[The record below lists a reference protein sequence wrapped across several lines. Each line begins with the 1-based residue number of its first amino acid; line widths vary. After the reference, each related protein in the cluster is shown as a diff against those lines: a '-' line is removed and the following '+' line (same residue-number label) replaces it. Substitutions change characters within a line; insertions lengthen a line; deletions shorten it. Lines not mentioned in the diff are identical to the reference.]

1 MIIVFARRRLPII
14 AGLAAFL
21 VVVGSGSAWSYW
33 TTQASTA
40 GKVVTD
46 TVAVSHAG
54 FTAPEQTKYL
64 PSSAT
69 SSTRSFTVT
78 NGSKVSGTASMSITS
93 SEQYAANFPVSIWR
107 LDSGACTDATPLPT
121 SGVTSGTWS
130 SATPTLTLDGSAT
143 ATMCVRTTL
152 PDWKSITDPSG
163 GRTFAPMLSVSL
175 NAQGWVATT
184 PTPATHAQRTAG
196 MYPLTTNFFDQAASP
211 WFTIRDKATGSLCLD
226 VAGAGGSGTRVISWN
241 CHQDPNQQ
249 WQFVPVNANDQS
261 FVTIRPRHAP
271 GTRLTYTS
279 SGIQQVAADASTA
292 MQRWY
297 VQRSGELFQLVS
309 AATGKCVGMGTTSV
323 NADMSVVDCDDARAR
338 LTFTQHRTLTLSTSA
353 GDATLNLSTPSVS
366 DMTLQKEAEQSWVE
380 VARVPANAK
389 SVTFRRQE
397 IPQKGSAEFRI
408 VDAASSDVVY
418 GGIVLARDGSTVTV
432 VTGVDPS

>member
-1 MIIVFARRRLPII
+1 MFARKRLPII

-21 VVVGSGSAWSYW
+21 VFVGSGSAWSYW

-40 GKVVTD
+40 GRVTTD
-46 TVAVSHAG
+46 TVAVSQAG
-54 FTAPEQTKYL
+54 FAAPEQTKYL
-64 PSSAT
+64 PSSAQ
-69 SSTRSFTVT
+69 SNTRSFTVT
-78 NGSKVSGTASMSITS
+78 NGSNVSGTATVSITS
-93 SEQYAANFPVSIWR
+93 SEQYAANFPVSVWR

-121 SGVTSGTWS
+121 SGVTTGTWGS
-130 SATPTLTLDGSAT
+130 VTPTLTLKDSVT

-163 GRTFAPMLSVSL
+163 GRTFTPMLSVSL

-184 PTPATHAQRTAG
+184 PIAKHTQRTAG
-196 MYPLTTNFFDQAASP
+196 MYPLTTNFFDPAASP

-241 CHQDPNQQ
+241 CHQDSNQQ

-271 GTRLTYTS
+271 GTRLTYTT

-292 MQRWY
+292 TQRWY
-297 VQRSGELFQLVS
+297 VQRSGEMFQLVS
-309 AATGKCVGMGTTSV
+309 AATGKCVGMGTSSV
-323 NADMSVVDCDDARAR
+323 NADMSVVDCDDARAQ
-338 LTFTQHRTLTLSTSA
+338 LTFTQRRTLTLSTSA
-353 GDATLNLSTPSVS
+353 GDPTLNFSTPSVS
-366 DMTLQKEAEQSWVE
+366 DMTLQKGAGQSWVE
-380 VARVPANAK
+380 VAGVPANAK

-408 VDAASSDVVY
+408 VDAASADVVY

-432 VTGVDPS
+432 VKGVDPS